1 MRNVFR
7 LYTLERAREAERIVA
22 VTHDAHPFAAMG
34 SPAPRT
40 AGEVRV

>member
-22 VTHDAHPFAAMG
+22 IAHDDDP
-34 SPAPRT
+34 
-40 AGEVRV
+40 